1 MFCLEFQKTL
11 TLPRAKCKLSLDS
24 DQTYQNHTYFCAH
37 TFSFFQSSYGMSS
50 LRSIHIVLHCKYV
63 VTEIN
68 VRQSGICHVFG
79 QANSIVKS
87 MDIGMHQSMMIFGP
101 FFHNKSLL
109 NDKIISH
116 HIYLL
121 DSLGRICSATKP
133 VFMQM
138 NVNLIRKSE

>member
-1 MFCLEFQKTL
+1 MQAELRLRPNISKSYIFLV
-11 TLPRAKCKLSLDS
+11 
-24 DQTYQNHTYFCAH
+24 TYFFILLVLLWDVKFKIH
-37 TFSFFQSSYGMSS
+37 THCTS
-50 LRSIHIVLHCKYV
+50 LYV

-116 HIYLL
+116 HICWIA
-121 DSLGRICSATKP
+121 LGRICSATKP
-133 VFMQM
+133 VQKYMQM
-138 NVNLIRKSE
+138 NVNLIFWNNDLSTQCYIRLTVGPDR

>member
-1 MFCLEFQKTL
+1 MQAE
-11 TLPRAKCKLSLDS
+11 LSLRPNISKSYIFLCAYFFILLVLLWDVKFKI
-24 DQTYQNHTYFCAH
+24 HTHC
-37 TFSFFQSSYGMSS
+37 TS
-50 LRSIHIVLHCKYV
+50 LYV

-116 HIYLL
+116 HIYLV

-133 VFMQM
+133 VFMQT
-138 NVNLIRKSE
+138 NVNLIRKSEIMNLLFCHEGL